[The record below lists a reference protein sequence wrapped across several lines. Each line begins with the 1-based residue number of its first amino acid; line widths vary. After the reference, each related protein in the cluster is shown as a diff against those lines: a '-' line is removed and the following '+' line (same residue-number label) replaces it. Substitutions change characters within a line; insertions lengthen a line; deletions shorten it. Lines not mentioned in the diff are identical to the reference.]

1 MTKEQINEI
10 IDKNDLK
17 KDELLEKQSE
27 EIKIDKNVFGNRTIV
42 KEFKEIVKTNKD
54 GKINKTKADEKIIED
69 YEIIEDKDWIYDSK
83 LSTNNCKFYNKF
95 TRKKNY
101 LKNPI
106 EQTIISVKVKEEK
119 EEGKDL
125 KRVTI
130 YQYDI
135 PNNNTDEKLNKKK
148 IEEYKE
154 QIITETKGNIDDKT
168 HIGKK
173 QQK

>member
-1 MTKEQINEI
+1 M
-10 IDKNDLK
+10 
-17 KDELLEKQSE
+17 EKQSE

-83 LSTNNCKFYNKF
+83 LSTNNFKSYNKY
-95 TRKKNY
+95 TKKINN
-101 LKNPI
+101 LKEPS
-106 EQTIISVKVKEEK
+106 EETIISVKEKEEK

-130 YQYDI
+130 NQYDI
-135 PNNNTDEKLNKKK
+135 PNNNTDEKINQKK

-154 QIITETKGNIDDKT
+154 
-168 HIGKK
+168 
-173 QQK
+173 